1 LVTTYS
7 PVDDGAGAAAQADE
21 DEMSEFDA
29 DDEMARASDRD
40 GVGYDAFLSE
50 RAVFIAFIVTGR
62 FVPPREAKP
71 VMIPSGLFARMFATL
86 AAPRIFSWYL
96 VCFSRMSKRTVYIRC
111 FCRDWN

>member
-40 GVGYDAFLSE
+40 GVGYDVFLSE
-50 RAVFIAFIVTGR
+50 RAIG
-62 FVPPREAKP
+62 
-71 VMIPSGLFARMFATL
+71 GLRKVLHGQNLTATLKTFFDRGSFGLSKNRRMFL
-86 AAPRIFSWYL
+86 L
-96 VCFSRMSKRTVYIRC
+96 VSHQKSARNGVTAS
-111 FCRDWN
+111 